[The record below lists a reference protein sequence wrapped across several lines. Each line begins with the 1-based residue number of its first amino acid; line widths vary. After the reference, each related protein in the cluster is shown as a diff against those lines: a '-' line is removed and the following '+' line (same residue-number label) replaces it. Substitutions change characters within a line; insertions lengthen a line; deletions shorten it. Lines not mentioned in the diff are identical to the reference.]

1 MSWFV
6 CFLFFILLVITGAH
20 KLLVIFRN
28 SPRSIKKRVFSHDV
42 TVAILVSQNNE
53 AAAMLVSQTTPVL
66 NSFLMQ
72 TLSFVPINLHGCWPR
87 E

>member
-1 MSWFV
+1 M
-6 CFLFFILLVITGAH
+6 VI
-20 KLLVIFRN
+20 VRN

-72 TLSFVPINLHGCWPR
+72 TLYNSNMNLRLSGYISFRCAQVSFGNC
-87 E
+87 ETMES